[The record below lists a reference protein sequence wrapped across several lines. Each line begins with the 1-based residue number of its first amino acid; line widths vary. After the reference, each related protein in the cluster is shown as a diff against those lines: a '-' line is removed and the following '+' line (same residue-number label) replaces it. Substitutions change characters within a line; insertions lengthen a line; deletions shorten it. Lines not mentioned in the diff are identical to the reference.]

1 MSVHV
6 NEAAHVTVQIDAPYD
21 AALDFLA
28 DVANLPRWA
37 VNFISAGRV
46 GRAVEL
52 GRLFPQDRDG
62 ELDLVQLRHTVQ
74 HVDALARGGVY
85 HRADPQSEPPPGLL
99 ARVEHAVGAVP
110 GG

>member
-1 MSVHV
+1 MS
-6 NEAAHVTVQIDAPYD
+6 
-21 AALDFLA
+21 
-28 DVANLPRWA
+28 RWA
-37 VNFISAGRV
+37 SRGEGVCFCQA
-46 GRAVEL
+46 L

-85 HRADPQSEPPPGLL
+85 HRADPQSEPSPGLL
-99 ARVEHAVGAVP
+99 ARVEQAVGAVP